1 MMGAG
6 DGLRHFHLDDAP
18 DQLEKAGIDVTTND
32 AVFAIDRTAIDAV
45 VFDMDGVVTRTA
57 AVHAAAW
64 KQLFDDFLEKRA
76 AAAGAEWTP
85 FDADADYRVYVDG
98 KARSDGVRSF
108 LASRDIVLPDGVPD
122 DPPDAETVWG
132 LGNRKNGYFLAELER
147 SGVQAFESTVRLVR
161 SLQQLGIGT
170 AIISAS
176 LNATAVLGA
185 AGIGTLFPVQVDGVV
200 AREKGLA
207 GKPDPAVFIEA
218 ARQLGAVPERAIVVE
233 DALAGV
239 EAGRRGGFAHT
250 IGVDRTGYPEALR
263 ESGADVVVPDL
274 ADVTTDPPTLPSAL
288 TCAADI
294 ARRIGGTPPAVFLDY
309 DGTLTPIVARPE
321 MATLSAEMETVLRD
335 LAARCPVAIL
345 SGRDL
350 ANLQGMVTLPGL
362 VYAGSHG
369 FDVDAPEEL
378 GGRFRRGEDF
388 AEVLAAARARLK
400 EAIAPIA
407 NAWVEDKAFAVTVHF
422 RQVAPE
428 DEPAV
433 EAAFAAVADAF
444 PDLRRTGGK
453 KVLELRPNV
462 DWDKGKALQMLLERI
477 DRSGPHVPLFV
488 GDDETDED
496 AFRAVADSGIGVRVG
511 DSQVASAAQYFL
523 ADTDEA
529 AAFLKGL
536 AR

>member
-1 MMGAG
+1 MTEDEAS
-6 DGLRHFHLDDAP
+6 
-18 DQLEKAGIDVTTND
+18 
-32 AVFAIDRTAIDAV
+32 FAINRTTIDAV

-76 AAAGAEWTP
+76 AVAGLEWTP
-85 FDADADYRVYVDG
+85 FDIDRDYRVYVDG
-98 KARSDGVRSF
+98 KARYDGVRSF
-108 LASRDIVLPDGVPD
+108 LASRAITLPEGAPG
-122 DPPDAETVWG
+122 DPPDVETVCG
-132 LGNRKNGYFLAELER
+132 LGNRKNGYFIDVLER
-147 SGVQAFESTVRLVR
+147 NGVEPFESTVRLVR
-161 SLQQLGIGT
+161 CLQQLGIGT

-176 LNATAVLGA
+176 ENATAVLEA
-185 AGIGTLFPVQVDGVV
+185 AGVGTLFPVQVDGLV
-200 AREKGLA
+200 ARRLA
-207 GKPDPAVFIEA
+207 LPGKPDPAVFLEA
-218 ARQLGAVPERAIVVE
+218 ARQLGSVPERAIVVE

-239 EAGRRGGFAHT
+239 EAGRRGGFAHV
-250 IGVDRTGYPEALR
+250 IGVDRTGYPDALR

-294 ARRIGGTPPAVFLDY
+294 ARRIGKTPAAVFLDY

-321 MATLSAEMETVLRD
+321 LATLSQAMETVLRD
-335 LAARCPVAIL
+335 LAARCPVAVL

-350 ANLQGMVTLPGL
+350 ADLKQMVTLDGV

-378 GGRFRRGEDF
+378 GGRLRRGEDF
-388 AEVLAAARARLK
+388 ADVLAAARARLR
-400 EAIAPIA
+400 EGVAPIPE
-407 NAWVEDKAFAVTVHF
+407 AWVEDKAFAVTVHF
-422 RQVAPE
+422 RQVSP
-428 DEPAV
+428 DDVPAV

-462 DWDKGKALQMLLERI
+462 EWDKGRALQMLLERI
-477 DRSGPHVPLFV
+477 DRNGPHVPLFV

-496 AFRAVADSGIGVRVG
+496 AFRAVAGSGIGIRVG
-511 DSQVASAAQYFL
+511 DSHVASAAEYFL
-523 ADTDEA
+523 ADTDEVA
-529 AAFLKGL
+529 TFLGRL

>member
-1 MMGAG
+1 MTGTG
-6 DGLRHFHLDDAP
+6 
-18 DQLEKAGIDVTTND
+18 
-32 AVFAIDRTAIDAV
+32 AVFAIDRTTIDAV

-64 KQLFDDFLEKRA
+64 KQLFDDFLERRA
-76 AAAGAEWTP
+76 AAAGLDWTP
-85 FDADADYRVYVDG
+85 FDADTDYRVYVDG
-98 KARSDGVRSF
+98 KARYDGVRSF
-108 LASRDIVLPDGVPD
+108 LSSRDITLPEGAPD
-122 DPPDAETVWG
+122 DPPDAETVCG
-132 LGNRKNGYFLAELER
+132 LGNRKNGYFIDQVER
-147 SGVQAFESTVRLVR
+147 HGVQPFESTVRLVR
-161 SLQQLGIGT
+161 CLQQLGIGA

-176 LNATAVLGA
+176 ENATVILSA
-185 AGIGTLFPVQVDGVV
+185 AGIGTLFPVQVDGLV
-200 AREKGLA
+200 ARRLSLP
-207 GKPDPAVFIEA
+207 GKPDPAVFLEA
-218 ARQLGAVPERAIVVE
+218 TRQLGSVPDRAIVVE

-239 EAGRRGGFAHT
+239 EAGRRGGFAHV

-263 ESGADVVVPDL
+263 ASGADVVVPDL

-321 MATLSAEMETVLRD
+321 LATLSEGMATVLRD

-350 ANLQGMVTLPGL
+350 ANLQQMVTLAGV

-378 GGRFRRGEDF
+378 GGRVRRGEDF
-388 AEVLAAARARLK
+388 ADVLAAARARLK
-400 EAIAPIA
+400 EAVAPIA
-407 NAWVEDKAFAVTVHF
+407 GAWVEDKAFAVTLHF
-422 RQVAPE
+422 RQVSPE
-428 DEPAV
+428 DVPAV
-433 EAAFAAVADAF
+433 EAAFAAVAAAF

-462 DWDKGKALQMLLERI
+462 EWDKGCALQMLLERI
-477 DRSGPHVPLFV
+477 DGSGPHFPLFV

-496 AFRAVADSGIGVRVG
+496 AFRAVAGSGIGIRVG
-511 DSQVASAAQYFL
+511 DAHVVSAAEYFL
-523 ADTDEA
+523 ADTDEVA
-529 AAFLKGL
+529 TFLGRL

>member
-1 MMGAG
+1 
-6 DGLRHFHLDDAP
+6 
-18 DQLEKAGIDVTTND
+18 
-32 AVFAIDRTAIDAV
+32 VFAVDRTAIDAV

-64 KQLFDDFLEKRA
+64 KQLFDDFLERRA
-76 AAAGAEWTP
+76 AAAGLDGTP
-85 FDADADYRVYVDG
+85 FDADSDYRVYVDG
-98 KARSDGVRSF
+98 KSRYDGVRSF
-108 LASRDIVLPDGVPD
+108 LSSRDITLPEGAPG
-122 DPPDAETVWG
+122 DPPDVETVCG
-132 LGNRKNGYFLAELER
+132 LGNRKNGYFIDQLER
-147 SGVQAFESTVRLVR
+147 NGVQPFESTVQLVR
-161 SLQQLGIGT
+161 SLQQLDIGT

-176 LNATAVLGA
+176 ENATAVLSA
-185 AGIGTLFPVQVDGVV
+185 AGIGTLFPVQVDGLV
-200 AREKGLA
+200 ARRLA
-207 GKPDPAVFIEA
+207 LLGKPDPAVFLEA
-218 ARQLGAVPERAIVVE
+218 TRQLGSVPERAIVVE

-239 EAGRRGGFAHT
+239 EAGRRGGFAHV
-250 IGVDRTGYPEALR
+250 IGVDRTGYPDALR
-263 ESGADVVVPDL
+263 ASGADVVVPDL

-309 DGTLTPIVARPE
+309 DGTLTPIVERPE
-321 MATLSAEMETVLRD
+321 LATLPDAMAAVLRD
-335 LAARCPVAIL
+335 LAARCPVTIV

-350 ANLQGMVTLPGL
+350 ANLRQMVTLDGV

-378 GGRFRRGEDF
+378 GGRVRRGEDF
-388 AEVLAAARARLK
+388 ADVLAAARARLK
-400 EAIAPIA
+400 EAVAPIA
-407 NAWVEDKAFAVTVHF
+407 GAWVEDKAFAVTLHF

-428 DEPAV
+428 DVPAV

-462 DWDKGKALQMLLERI
+462 EWDKGRALLMLLERI
-477 DRSGPHVPLFV
+477 DRSGPHFPLFV

-496 AFRAVADSGIGVRVG
+496 AFCAVAGSGIGIRVG
-511 DSQVASAAQYFL
+511 DPHVASAAEYFL

-529 AAFLKGL
+529 ATFLRRL
-536 AR
+536 AT

>member
-1 MMGAG
+1 MTGTG
-6 DGLRHFHLDDAP
+6 
-18 DQLEKAGIDVTTND
+18 
-32 AVFAIDRTAIDAV
+32 AVFAIDRTTIDAV

-64 KQLFDDFLEKRA
+64 KQLFDDFLERRA
-76 AAAGAEWTP
+76 AAAGLDWTP
-85 FDADADYRVYVDG
+85 FDADTDYRVYVDG
-98 KARSDGVRSF
+98 KARYDGVRSF
-108 LASRDIVLPDGVPD
+108 LASRDITLPEGAPD
-122 DPPDAETVWG
+122 DPPDVETVCG
-132 LGNRKNGYFLAELER
+132 LGNRKNGYFIDEVER
-147 SGVQAFESTVRLVR
+147 HGVKAFESTVRLVR
-161 SLQQLGIGT
+161 SLQQLGIGA

-176 LNATAVLGA
+176 ENATVILNA
-185 AGIGTLFPVQVDGVV
+185 AGIGTLFPVQVDGLV
-200 AREKGLA
+200 ARRLSLP
-207 GKPDPAVFIEA
+207 GKPDPAVFLEA
-218 ARQLGAVPERAIVVE
+218 TRQLGSVPDRAIVVE

-239 EAGRRGGFAHT
+239 EAGRRGGFAHV

-288 TCAADI
+288 TCSADI
-294 ARRIGGTPPAVFLDY
+294 ARRLGGTPPAVFLDY

-321 MATLSAEMETVLRD
+321 LATLSEAMAAVLRD

-350 ANLQGMVTLPGL
+350 ADLQQMVTLDGV

-378 GGRFRRGEDF
+378 GGRVRRGEDF
-388 AEVLAAARARLK
+388 ADVLAAARARLK
-400 EAIAPIA
+400 EAVAPIPA
-407 NAWVEDKAFAVTVHF
+407 AWVEDKAFAVTLHF

-433 EAAFAAVADAF
+433 EAAFSGVADAF
-444 PDLRRTGGK
+444 PELRRTGGK

-462 DWDKGKALQMLLERI
+462 EWDKGRALQMLLERI

-496 AFRAVADSGIGVRVG
+496 AFRAVAGSGIGIRVG
-511 DSQVASAAQYFL
+511 DPHVVSAAEYFL
-523 ADTDEA
+523 ADTDEVA
-529 AAFLKGL
+529 TFLGRL
-536 AR
+536 AT

>member
-1 MMGAG
+1 MTGTG
-6 DGLRHFHLDDAP
+6 
-18 DQLEKAGIDVTTND
+18 
-32 AVFAIDRTAIDAV
+32 AVFAIDQTTIDAV

-64 KQLFDDFLEKRA
+64 KQLFDDFLERRA
-76 AAAGAEWTP
+76 AAAGLDWTP
-85 FDADADYRVYVDG
+85 FDADSDYRVYVDG
-98 KARSDGVRSF
+98 KARYDGVRSF
-108 LASRDIVLPDGVPD
+108 LASRDIALPEGAPD
-122 DPPDAETVWG
+122 DSPDVETVCG
-132 LGNRKNGYFLAELER
+132 LGNRKNGYFIDQVER
-147 SGVQAFESTVRLVR
+147 NGVKPFESTVRLVR
-161 SLQQLGIGT
+161 CLQQLGIGT

-176 LNATAVLGA
+176 ENAGAILRA
-185 AGIGTLFPVQVDGVV
+185 AGIGMLFPVQVDGLV
-200 AREKGLA
+200 ARRLA
-207 GKPDPAVFIEA
+207 LLGKPDPAVFLEA
-218 ARQLGAVPERAIVVE
+218 TQQLGSAPERAIVVE

-239 EAGRRGGFAHT
+239 EAGRRGGFAHV
-250 IGVDRTGYPEALR
+250 IGVDRTGYPDALR

-294 ARRIGGTPPAVFLDY
+294 ARRIGGTPLAVFLDY

-321 MATLSAEMETVLRD
+321 LATLPEAMAGVLRA

-350 ANLQGMVTLPGL
+350 ADLQQMVTLDGV

-378 GGRFRRGEDF
+378 GGRFRRGGDF
-388 AEVLAAARARLK
+388 AGVLAAARARLK
-400 EAIAPIA
+400 EAVAPIA
-407 NAWVEDKAFAVTVHF
+407 GAWVEDKAFAVTLHF

-428 DEPAV
+428 DVPAV
-433 EAAFAAVADAF
+433 EAAFAGVAEAF

-462 DWDKGKALQMLLERI
+462 EWDKGRALQMLLERI

-496 AFRAVADSGIGVRVG
+496 AFRAVAGSGIGIRVG
-511 DSQVASAAQYFL
+511 DPHVASAAEYFL
-523 ADTDEA
+523 ADTDEVGT
-529 AAFLKGL
+529 FLERL
-536 AR
+536 AT

>member
-1 MMGAG
+1 MTGNG
-6 DGLRHFHLDDAP
+6 
-18 DQLEKAGIDVTTND
+18 
-32 AVFAIDRTAIDAV
+32 AVFAVDRTAIDAV

-64 KQLFDDFLEKRA
+64 KQLFDDFLERRA
-76 AAAGAEWTP
+76 AAAGLDGTP
-85 FDADADYRVYVDG
+85 FDADSDYRVYVDG
-98 KARSDGVRSF
+98 KSRYDGVRSF
-108 LASRDIVLPDGVPD
+108 LSSRDITLPEGAPG
-122 DPPDAETVWG
+122 DPPDVETVCG
-132 LGNRKNGYFLAELER
+132 LGNRKNGYFIDQLER
-147 SGVQAFESTVRLVR
+147 NGVQPFESTVQLVR
-161 SLQQLGIGT
+161 SLQQLDIGT

-176 LNATAVLGA
+176 ENATAVLRA
-185 AGIGTLFPVQVDGVV
+185 AGIGTLFPVQVDGLV
-200 AREKGLA
+200 ARRLA
-207 GKPDPAVFIEA
+207 LLGKPDPAVFLEA
-218 ARQLGAVPERAIVVE
+218 TRQLGSVPERAIVVE

-239 EAGRRGGFAHT
+239 EAGRRGGFAHV
-250 IGVDRTGYPEALR
+250 IGVDRTGYPDALR
-263 ESGADVVVPDL
+263 ASGADVVVPDL

-309 DGTLTPIVARPE
+309 DGTLTPIVERPE
-321 MATLSAEMETVLRD
+321 LATLPDAMAAVLRD
-335 LAARCPVAIL
+335 LAARCPVTIV

-350 ANLQGMVTLPGL
+350 ANLRQMVTLDGV

-378 GGRFRRGEDF
+378 GGRVRRGEDF
-388 AEVLAAARARLK
+388 ADVLAAARARLK
-400 EAIAPIA
+400 EAVAPIA
-407 NAWVEDKAFAVTVHF
+407 GAWVEDKAFAVTLHF

-428 DEPAV
+428 DVPAV

-462 DWDKGKALQMLLERI
+462 EWDKGRALLMLLERI
-477 DRSGPHVPLFV
+477 DRSGPHFPLFV

-496 AFRAVADSGIGVRVG
+496 AFRAVAGSGIGIRVG
-511 DSQVASAAQYFL
+511 DPHVASAAEYFL

-529 AAFLKGL
+529 ATFLRRL
-536 AR
+536 AT

>member
-1 MMGAG
+1 
-6 DGLRHFHLDDAP
+6 
-18 DQLEKAGIDVTTND
+18 VTGNG
-32 AVFAIDRTAIDAV
+32 AVFAVDRTAIDAV

-64 KQLFDDFLEKRA
+64 KQLFDDFLERRA
-76 AAAGAEWTP
+76 AAAGSDWTP

-98 KARSDGVRSF
+98 KPRYDGVRSF
-108 LASRDIVLPDGVPD
+108 LSSRDITLPEGAPG
-122 DPPDAETVWG
+122 DPPDVETVCG
-132 LGNRKNGYFLAELER
+132 LGNRKNGYFIDQLER
-147 SGVQAFESTVRLVR
+147 NGVQPFESTVRLVR

-176 LNATAVLGA
+176 ENATAVLRA
-185 AGIGTLFPVQVDGVV
+185 AGIGTLFPVQVDGLV
-200 AREKGLA
+200 ARRLA
-207 GKPDPAVFIEA
+207 LLGKPDPAVFLEA
-218 ARQLGAVPERAIVVE
+218 TRQLGSVPERAIVVE

-239 EAGRRGGFAHT
+239 EAGRRGGFAHVV
-250 IGVDRTGYPEALR
+250 GVDRTGYPDALR
-263 ESGADVVVPDL
+263 ASGADVVVPDL

-309 DGTLTPIVARPE
+309 DGTLTPIVERPE
-321 MATLSAEMETVLRD
+321 LATLPDAMAAVLRD
-335 LAARCPVAIL
+335 LAARCPVAIV

-350 ANLQGMVTLPGL
+350 ANLRQMVTLDGL

-378 GGRFRRGEDF
+378 GGRVRRGEDF
-388 AEVLAAARARLK
+388 ADVLAAARARLK
-400 EAIAPIA
+400 EAVVPIA
-407 NAWVEDKAFAVTVHF
+407 GAWVEDKAFAVTLHF

-428 DEPAV
+428 DVPAV
-433 EAAFAAVADAF
+433 EGAFAAVAEAF

-453 KVLELRPNV
+453 KILELRPNV
-462 DWDKGKALQMLLERI
+462 EWDKGRALLMLLERI
-477 DRSGPHVPLFV
+477 DRSGPHFPLFV

-496 AFRAVADSGIGVRVG
+496 AFCAVAGSGIGIRVG
-511 DSQVASAAQYFL
+511 DPHVASAAEYFL

-529 AAFLKGL
+529 ATFLRRL
-536 AR
+536 AT

>member
-1 MMGAG
+1 MTGNG
-6 DGLRHFHLDDAP
+6 
-18 DQLEKAGIDVTTND
+18 
-32 AVFAIDRTAIDAV
+32 AVFAVDRTAIDAV

-64 KQLFDDFLEKRA
+64 KQLFDDFLERRA
-76 AAAGAEWTP
+76 AAAGLDGTP
-85 FDADADYRVYVDG
+85 FDADSDYRVYVDG
-98 KARSDGVRSF
+98 KSRYDGVRSF
-108 LASRDIVLPDGVPD
+108 LSSRDITLPEGAPG
-122 DPPDAETVWG
+122 DPPDVETVCG
-132 LGNRKNGYFLAELER
+132 LGNRKNGYFIDQLER
-147 SGVQAFESTVRLVR
+147 NGVQPFESTVQLVR
-161 SLQQLGIGT
+161 SLQQLDIGT

-176 LNATAVLGA
+176 ENATAVLSA
-185 AGIGTLFPVQVDGVV
+185 AGIGTLFPVQVDGLV
-200 AREKGLA
+200 ARRLA
-207 GKPDPAVFIEA
+207 LLGKPDPAVFLEA
-218 ARQLGAVPERAIVVE
+218 TRQLGSVPERAIVVE

-239 EAGRRGGFAHT
+239 EAGRRGGFAHV
-250 IGVDRTGYPEALR
+250 IGVDRTGYPDALR
-263 ESGADVVVPDL
+263 ASGADVVVPDL

-309 DGTLTPIVARPE
+309 DGTLTPIVERPE
-321 MATLSAEMETVLRD
+321 LATLPDAMAAVLRD
-335 LAARCPVAIL
+335 LAARCPVTIV

-350 ANLQGMVTLPGL
+350 ANLRQMVTLDGV

-378 GGRFRRGEDF
+378 GGRVRRGEDF
-388 AEVLAAARARLK
+388 ADVLAAARARLK
-400 EAIAPIA
+400 EAVAPIA
-407 NAWVEDKAFAVTVHF
+407 GAWVEDKAFAVTLHF

-428 DEPAV
+428 DVPAV

-462 DWDKGKALQMLLERI
+462 EWDKGRALLMLLERI
-477 DRSGPHVPLFV
+477 DRSGPHFPLFV

-496 AFRAVADSGIGVRVG
+496 AFRAVAGSGIGIRVG
-511 DSQVASAAQYFL
+511 EPHVASAAEYFL

-529 AAFLKGL
+529 ATFLRRL
-536 AR
+536 AT

>member
-1 MMGAG
+1 MTGNG
-6 DGLRHFHLDDAP
+6 
-18 DQLEKAGIDVTTND
+18 
-32 AVFAIDRTAIDAV
+32 AVFAVDRTAIDAV

-64 KQLFDDFLEKRA
+64 KQLFDDFLERRA
-76 AAAGAEWTP
+76 AAAGLDGTP
-85 FDADADYRVYVDG
+85 FDADSDYRVYVDG
-98 KARSDGVRSF
+98 KSRYDGVRSF
-108 LASRDIVLPDGVPD
+108 LSSRDITLPEGAPG
-122 DPPDAETVWG
+122 DPPDVETVCG
-132 LGNRKNGYFLAELER
+132 LGNRKNGYFIDQLER
-147 SGVQAFESTVRLVR
+147 NGVQPFESTVQLVR
-161 SLQQLGIGT
+161 SLQQLDIGT

-176 LNATAVLGA
+176 ENATAVLSA
-185 AGIGTLFPVQVDGVV
+185 AGIGTLFPVQVDGLV
-200 AREKGLA
+200 ARRLA
-207 GKPDPAVFIEA
+207 LLGKPDPAVFLEA
-218 ARQLGAVPERAIVVE
+218 TRQLGSVPERAIVVE

-239 EAGRRGGFAHT
+239 EAGRRGGFAHV
-250 IGVDRTGYPEALR
+250 IGVDRTGYPDALR
-263 ESGADVVVPDL
+263 ASGADVVVPDL

-309 DGTLTPIVARPE
+309 DGTLTPIVERPE
-321 MATLSAEMETVLRD
+321 LATLPDAMAAVLRD
-335 LAARCPVAIL
+335 LAARCPVTIV

-350 ANLQGMVTLPGL
+350 ANLRQMVTLDGV

-378 GGRFRRGEDF
+378 GGRVRRGEDF
-388 AEVLAAARARLK
+388 ADVLAAARARLK
-400 EAIAPIA
+400 EAVAPIA
-407 NAWVEDKAFAVTVHF
+407 GAWVEDKAFAVTLHF

-428 DEPAV
+428 DVPAV

-462 DWDKGKALQMLLERI
+462 EWDKGRALLMLLERI
-477 DRSGPHVPLFV
+477 DRSGPHFPLFV

-496 AFRAVADSGIGVRVG
+496 AFCAVAGSGIGIRVG
-511 DSQVASAAQYFL
+511 DPHVASAAEYFL

-529 AAFLKGL
+529 ATFLRRL
-536 AR
+536 AT

>member
-1 MMGAG
+1 MTGTG
-6 DGLRHFHLDDAP
+6 
-18 DQLEKAGIDVTTND
+18 
-32 AVFAIDRTAIDAV
+32 AVFAIDRTTIDAV

-64 KQLFDDFLEKRA
+64 KQLFDDFLERRA
-76 AAAGAEWTP
+76 AAAGLDWTP
-85 FDADADYRVYVDG
+85 FDADTDYRVYVDG
-98 KARSDGVRSF
+98 KARYDGVRSF
-108 LASRDIVLPDGVPD
+108 LASRDITLPEGAPD
-122 DPPDAETVWG
+122 DPPDVETVCG
-132 LGNRKNGYFLAELER
+132 LGNRKNGYFIDEVER
-147 SGVQAFESTVRLVR
+147 HGVKAFESTVRLVR
-161 SLQQLGIGT
+161 SLQQLGIGA

-176 LNATAVLGA
+176 ENATVILSA
-185 AGIGTLFPVQVDGVV
+185 AGIGRLFPVQVDGLV
-200 AREKGLA
+200 ARRLSLP
-207 GKPDPAVFIEA
+207 GKPDPAVFLEA
-218 ARQLGAVPERAIVVE
+218 TRQLGSVPDRAIVVE

-239 EAGRRGGFAHT
+239 EAGRRGGFAHV

-288 TCAADI
+288 TCSADI
-294 ARRIGGTPPAVFLDY
+294 ARRSDGTPPAVFLDY

-321 MATLSAEMETVLRD
+321 LATLSAAMATVLRD

-350 ANLQGMVTLPGL
+350 ADLQQMVTLDGM

-378 GGRFRRGEDF
+378 GGRVRRGEDF
-388 AEVLAAARARLK
+388 ADVLAVARARLK
-400 EAIAPIA
+400 EAVAPIA
-407 NAWVEDKAFAVTVHF
+407 GAWVEDKAFAVTLHF

-433 EAAFAAVADAF
+433 EAAFSGVADAF
-444 PDLRRTGGK
+444 PELRRTGGK

-462 DWDKGKALQMLLERI
+462 EWDKGRALHMLLERMN
-477 DRSGPHVPLFV
+477 RSVTHFPLFI

-496 AFRAVADSGIGVRVG
+496 AFRAVVGSGIGIRVG
-511 DSQVASAAQYFL
+511 EPHVASAAEYFL
-523 ADTDEA
+523 ADSDEVA
-529 AAFLKGL
+529 TFLAGL